1 MQDIRFTEGIL
12 RWYAENGRDLPWR
25 RTRDP
30 YAVWLSEI
38 ILQQTR
44 IAQGKAYWERF
55 MERFPTVSDL
65 AAASEDEVLRLWQGL
80 GYYSRARNLHA
91 AARQIVSLGG
101 FPTTLE
107 GIRALKGV
115 GDYTAAAIG
124 SIAFGLHAAVVD
136 GNVYRVLARY
146 YGIATPVGTTAAKKE
161 FTALATSLLPNGDA
175 ASCHFDQAQR
185 VEKSPAAGAFN
196 QGMMDFGAL
205 VCTPAAPRCA
215 DCPLVAG
222 CRAFR
227 EGRVALL
234 PVKKPA
240 AAVQE
245 RHLAYIYIRCNGMTA
260 IHRRGPGD
268 IWQGLWEPY
277 LVIPSEAATL
287 IPSEAATVIPSEVA
301 TVIPSEVEGSVNGAF
316 TPEDVGLQTGLHSE
330 GLSIENRRCATP
342 PTSWAPPSYGAE
354 GGTGFQSTPFSV
366 TAGNASAIA
375 SVNASV
381 ISTKAEG
388 RMEKSP
394 TLLRRGVKHQL
405 THRTIYADF
414 YLWECAERPSL
425 PPDYIWVTESAFLA
439 DYGKPRLVELLLEAL

>member
-1 MQDIRFTEGIL
+1 MHDIRFTEGIL
-12 RWYAENGRDLPWR
+12 RWYAESGRDLPWR

-44 IAQGKAYWERF
+44 IAQGTAYWERF
-55 MERFPTVSDL
+55 MERFPTVEDL

-91 AARQIVSLGG
+91 AARQIVAQGG
-101 FPTTLE
+101 FPSTLE

-124 SIAFGLHAAVVD
+124 SIAFGLRAAVVD

-146 YGIATPVGTTAAKKE
+146 YAIATPVGTTAAKKE
-161 FTALATSLLPNGDA
+161 FTALATSLLPSNA
-175 ASCHFDQAQR
+175 A
-185 VEKSPAAGAFN
+185 AFN
-196 QGMMDFGAL
+196 QGMMDFGAM

-215 DCPLVAG
+215 DCPLSAG

-245 RHLAYIYIRCNGMTA
+245 RHLTYIYIRCSGFTA

-268 IWQGLWEPY
+268 IWQGLWEP
-277 LVIPSEAATL
+277 LTDVSAA
-287 IPSEAATVIPSEVA
+287 
-301 TVIPSEVEGSVNGAF
+301 
-316 TPEDVGLQTGLHSE
+316 
-330 GLSIENRRCATP
+330 
-342 PTSWAPPSYGAE
+342 AE
-354 GGTGFQSTPFSV
+354 GGG
-366 TAGNASAIA
+366 
-375 SVNASV
+375 
-381 ISTKAEG
+381 
-388 RMEKSP
+388 EKSL
-394 TLLRRGVKHQL
+394 TLLRSGVKHQL

-414 YLWECAERPSL
+414 YLMECSERPSL
-425 PPDYIWVTESAFLA
+425 PPDYIWVPEAAFLS
-439 DYGKPRLVELLLEAL
+439 DYGKPRLVELLLAAL